1 MPMIAPKYETRRA
14 ARRDRVKLR
23 PTIAAGTPMTP
34 PAPAPVA
41 SMPGVDQVIPEATL
55 QVGEQTGTIYS
66 RHGDNPN
73 GPELLQTVAPPG
85 PVVGPR
91 GTMVRSFATGGTQLV
106 GANTAEVRPL
116 TPEEQARINA
126 QQTALGAAPTSVAT
140 PATNDPLVRQ
150 TQAREA
156 TQGANQAV
164 INASQGVTAANQ
176 NVITARR
183 GTIAP
188 TQSVI
193 DASGNVISAQEAQN
207 AQNRTYL
214 GEQQAAN
221 QQLLTEQRGIRAA
234 EGNIADLTA
243 TARAQTDYNDQKYR
257 FNIAGV
263 TPDTEINLPNG
274 TNAQLGPGV
283 RGKILTQ
290 AELLTKES
298 EANKAERAI
307 QLDNA
312 RIAVALA
319 GTDVAAAQAAA
330 ARAGLT
336 LDQAQL
342 VVSQAQ
348 LEADSA
354 GITLDQYQN
363 QLSQAR
369 LNEDIAGNK
378 PAGQVLY
385 TDPYTGQSEYVTQ
398 AEADQ
403 RDFQYRNSAPGGQYI
418 YDEATGTYAPAEL
431 GKLSDAGVA
440 AFGVGDDS
448 AFGPFQNP
456 YQGMPSAQRREM
468 AVQELVRRGYNEG
481 LAAYL
486 VDSAIVNSQ
495 PTQQTAGAIVE

>member
-1 MPMIAPKYETRRA
+1 
-14 ARRDRVKLR
+14 
-23 PTIAAGTPMTP
+23 
-34 PAPAPVA
+34 
-41 SMPGVDQVIPEATL
+41 
-55 QVGEQTGTIYS
+55 
-66 RHGDNPN
+66 
-73 GPELLQTVAPPG
+73 
-85 PVVGPR
+85 
-91 GTMVRSFATGGTQLV
+91 
-106 GANTAEVRPL
+106 L

-164 INASQGVTAANQ
+164 INASQGVTAANN
-176 NVITARR
+176 NVVNARA

-193 DASGNVISAQEAQN
+193 DAGRGVAAATDQYIAGNRGYIQT
-207 AQNRTYL
+207 R
-214 GEQQAAN
+214 QQADAAR
-221 QQLLTEQRGIRAA
+221 LADEQAVQAA
-234 EGNIADLTA
+234 RSNVADLTA

-257 FNIAGV
+257 FNVAGV
-263 TPDTEINLPNG
+263 TPDTEVQLPDG

-283 RGKILTQ
+283 RGKIMSQ
-290 AELLTKES
+290 ADLLANEQQSKE
-298 EANKAERAI
+298 AIRAI
-307 QLDNA
+307 ELSQARNALDL
-312 RIAVALA
+312 V
-319 GTDVAAAQAAA
+319 GTNVDA
-330 ARAGLT
+330 ARNEAAKAGLT

-348 LEADSA
+348 LEADRA

-385 TDPYTGQSEYVTQ
+385 TDPRTGRSEYVTQ
-398 AEADQ
+398 AVADQ
-403 RDFQYRNSAPGGQYI
+403 RDFEYRNSAPGGQFI

-456 YQGMPSAQRREM
+456 YQGMPAAQRREM
-468 AVQELVRRGYNEG
+468 AVQELVRRGYSEG
-481 LAAYL
+481 LASYL

-495 PTQQTAGAIVE
+495 PTQQGPGGIVE

>member
-1 MPMIAPKYETRRA
+1 MPMIAPKYDTRRP

-23 PTIAAGTPMTP
+23 PTVAAGTPMGAAAM
-34 PAPAPVA
+34 PAPTG
-41 SMPGVDQVIPEATL
+41 MPDQQIPEPAL
-55 QVGEQTGTIYS
+55 VVGEQSGTVYS
-66 RHGDNPN
+66 RFGDNPN
-73 GPELLQTVAPPG
+73 GPEQVQVIPPAG
-85 PVVGPR
+85 PVPLRR
-91 GTMVRSFATGGTQLV
+91 GNMVRSFATGGTMEI
-106 GANTAEVRPL
+106 GGNTAVVRPL

-126 QQTALGAAPTSVAT
+126 QQASPGANAVATAPTT
-140 PATNDPLVRQ
+140 DPLVRQ

-164 INASQGVTAANQ
+164 INASQGVTAANN
-176 NVITARR
+176 NVVNARA

-193 DASGNVISAQEAQN
+193 DAGRGVAAATDQYIAGNRGYIQT
-207 AQNRTYL
+207 R
-214 GEQQAAN
+214 QQADAAR
-221 QQLLTEQRGIRAA
+221 LADEQAVQAA
-234 EGNIADLTA
+234 RSNVADLTA

-257 FNIAGV
+257 FNVAGV
-263 TPDTEINLPNG
+263 TPDTEVQLPDG

-283 RGKILTQ
+283 RGKIMSQ
-290 AELLTKES
+290 ADLLANEQQSKE
-298 EANKAERAI
+298 AIRAI
-307 QLDNA
+307 ELSQARNALDL
-312 RIAVALA
+312 V
-319 GTDVAAAQAAA
+319 GTNVDA
-330 ARAGLT
+330 ARNEAAKAGLT

-348 LEADSA
+348 LEADRA

-385 TDPYTGQSEYVTQ
+385 TDPYTGRSEYVTQ
-398 AEADQ
+398 AVADQ
-403 RDFQYRNSAPGGQYI
+403 RDFQYRNSAPGGQFI

-431 GKLSDAGVA
+431 GRLSDAGVA

-456 YQGMPSAQRREM
+456 YQGMPAAQRREM
-468 AVQELVRRGYNEG
+468 AVQELVRRGYSEG
-481 LAAYL
+481 LASYL

-495 PTQQTAGAIVE
+495 PTQQGPGGIVE